1 MSPIRKTTSEELY
14 DVVII
19 GGGPAGLSAASYAA
33 RAQLKTVVLDKN
45 PKAGA
50 LGSSEKIENYPG
62 ILEPMPGTDFLSRFR
77 KQAQKFGAEI
87 IKTQAV
93 GVQFTEETKM
103 VTTAD
108 GIFKGKTTIIA
119 TGAMGR
125 TASIP
130 GEESYTGKGVSYCA
144 TCDAP
149 FFKDKPVAVVG
160 DMEKILEEIDSIT
173 TFASTVYVVSRTINQ
188 KQAKMAGS
196 ISNVELMPG
205 TYVTEI
211 FGDETV
217 KGITIKDKKG
227 EKKSLEVAGVFMYLH
242 GNKPVVDFL
251 HGTLKLVDECI
262 AVDDTMTTSVEGV
275 FAAGDV
281 TCKRFRQV
289 VLAAAEGC
297 TAALSADKYIN
308 KRKRVRPQWSH

>member
-1 MSPIRKTTSEELY
+1 MTSDHINPSDMY
-14 DVVII
+14 DIIII
-19 GGGPAGLSAASYAA
+19 GGGPAGLSAATYAA
-33 RAQLKTVVLDKN
+33 RANLRTIVLDKN

-62 ILEPMPGTDFLSRFR
+62 ILEPMSGTDILSRFR

-87 IKTQAV
+87 VKTQV
-93 GVQFTEETKM
+93 MGVQFTEETKM
-103 VTTAD
+103 VTATD
-108 GIFKGKTTIIA
+108 TVYTGKAVIIA

-125 TASIP
+125 TPSIS
-130 GEESYTGKGVSYCA
+130 GEEKYTGRGVSYCA

-149 FFKDKPVAVVG
+149 FFTDKPVAVVG
-160 DMEKILEEIDSIT
+160 DMEKILEEIDVIT
-173 TFASTVYVVSRTINQ
+173 RFASGIYVISRKITAEH
-188 KQAKMAGS
+188 AKIAGS
-196 ISNVELMPG
+196 IPKVELVPG
-205 TYVTEI
+205 SYVTEI
-211 FGDETV
+211 FGDEIV
-217 KGITIKDKKG
+217 KGITIKDKNG
-227 EKKSLEVAGVFMYLH
+227 KKPIDVAGVFMYLH

-251 HGTLKLVDECI
+251 HGALRLVDECI